1 MKKYFVFIVM
11 FLGCVITNADCQ
23 QVETIAAKVILQN
36 TDGYFIL
43 SDKSCWKVAGFSKRW
58 RGPLE
63 WWNNVQLVPPNYEC
77 VPNDWFVGTQVAIYS
92 KYDRL
97 DVSESDASN
106 QEMLKQCTHLF
117 VNARTEQVL
126 FAIAMEPGEGL
137 TQLAKDMY
145 KDGYDKGVSEGRQE
159 ANKNSTD
166 SYNKGHAKGFRE
178 GHAKGL
184 KEGYDNG
191 YVAGKRGDAPKSFA
205 APH

>member
-1 MKKYFVFIVM
+1 MRKYFVFFAL
-11 FLGCVITNADCQ
+11 FLGCVVVNADCQ

-36 TDGYFIL
+36 TDGYFVL
-43 SDKSCWKVAGFSKRW
+43 SDKSCWKVVGFSKRW

-77 VPNDWFVGTQVAIYS
+77 VPNDWFLGTQIAIYS

-106 QEMLKQCTHLF
+106 QEILKQCTHLF
-117 VNARTEQVL
+117 VNMRTEQVL
-126 FAIAMEPGEGL
+126 FAIAMEQGEGF

-145 KDGYDKGVSEGRQE
+145 KDGYDKGLFAGRQE
-159 ANKNSTD
+159 GNKNNSE
-166 SYNKGHAKGFRE
+166 SYNTGYSKGVKE

-184 KEGYDNG
+184 REGYSNG
-191 YVAGKRGDAPKSFA
+191 YKAAKRGE
-205 APH
+205 